1 MKEFNIFL
9 WLLLFNYI
17 FSTQPRLNTGK
28 NQAIEFEIGS
38 KVEYDMDR
46 NYFKFDY
53 LGPTNLTIY
62 FSHLAYGVRIYLT
75 DPKLNISSFYPGEY
89 Y

>member
-46 NYFKFDY
+46 NYF
-53 LGPTNLTIY
+53 
-62 FSHLAYGVRIYLT
+62 
-75 DPKLNISSFYPGEY
+75 
-89 Y
+89 